1 VHADL
6 DPVQGVG
13 VDLLIRRADHNR
25 GLQRH
30 DRFVVFE
37 RTMEGN
43 RFALCFDL
51 EQKNPSLPSGCGTD
65 KPPARSVC
73 CALIS
78 SNWAFRLNGKSA
90 VPDTGKLFSI
100 NHLASI
106 TPNCRFCWLSLLCA
120 GQSVN
125 SNQRPASRLRTPP
138 EPKNRLAR
146 DSHSSILILDSWSPR
161 ACPEKV

>member
-1 VHADL
+1 MKDDFFADSWNVYAAATVTRIGKRHSHPTGGVFIGGIQAIPVHADL

-51 EQKNPSLPSGCGTD
+51 EQK
-65 KPPARSVC
+65 KSV
-73 CALIS
+73 AAIGM
-78 SNWAFRLNGKSA
+78 WYG
-90 VPDTGKLFSI
+90 
-100 NHLASI
+100 
-106 TPNCRFCWLSLLCA
+106 
-120 GQSVN
+120 
-125 SNQRPASRLRTPP
+125 
-138 EPKNRLAR
+138 
-146 DSHSSILILDSWSPR
+146 
-161 ACPEKV
+161 